1 MQDNATEVT
10 AAGIARLAGV
20 GRAAVSN
27 WRRRHADFPKPVG
40 GTETSPSFALAEVEA
55 WLRKQGK
62 LAEVPLRERV
72 WQQLA
77 GHPEGPLTALVH
89 TGCVLLLIQERPTV
103 WLDASA
109 GSDARLAAMLPGA
122 LEKVLTPR
130 VGGVRGRGGTG
141 VGGAGAG
148 VRAGAGA
155 GVAAGAG
162 GCVNAAFG
170 RAGVNAAS
178 ERAGASGAFGQSGVN
193 GPSHTPA
200 VNAGFASPGVNSGAG
215 SAGVNSESGSAGVNS
230 ESGSAGGNSGS
241 AASGVNS
248 GRSASDVNADLTVPA
263 VNPEPTAP
271 GVNSAPTQP
280 AVNTASS
287 APTVNTPP
295 TVHNEPPAHNDPSS
309 HGGSPVSN
317 ASAVHNRPT
326 VHSPALGTPNSP
338 ITPAAT
344 TPTPTPA
351 LTTPTGPQLLP
362 SVPLLRGAA
371 ELAAEIGARQ
381 TFEFLLG
388 RHLDANPRQYT
399 LTPAELA
406 GLMADLA
413 GPART
418 VLDPAC
424 GTGALLRAVDPR
436 PGQELYAQDSAPELA
451 ALSALRL
458 ALHSRAT
465 VRAAVGD
472 TLRADAHPGL
482 LADAVLCHPPFNERN
497 WGHDEL
503 AYDPRWEYGFPARTE
518 SELAWVQHALARLT
532 DGGTAVLLMPPAAA
546 SRRSGRRIRADL
558 LRRGALRAVAALPV
572 GAAPPYNIPLHLWV
586 LRRPDRTPAAPEV
599 LLVDTGRFAG
609 EARGGPD
616 WGAVREAVLDAWR
629 AFAREGRL
637 AERPG
642 LARSVPVIELLD
654 DDVDLAPARH
664 LPPAAVADGAEQLTR
679 VRERLGATLRL
690 TADLTPPPADPAP
703 PARWPLT
710 TVGELARGGA
720 LVMRT
725 GGNGGHARVPVL
737 TDHDVL
743 AGTSPSGTLP
753 ESEEEAVLTEPG
765 DVVVPVLGGGAV
777 ARVIDEATGGAA
789 LGRNLVL
796 LRPDRTALDP
806 WFLAGFLRGTANNR
820 QASSY
825 ASTAT
830 RLDVRR
836 LHLPRLPLEEQ
847 RRYGARFR
855 ALDEFERALR
865 HASRLGEQLVR
876 GMYDGLTDG
885 TVAPD

>member
-1 MQDNATEVT
+1 M
-10 AAGIARLAGV
+10 AGV

-89 TGCVLLLIQERPTV
+89 TGCVLLLIHERPTV

-109 GSDARLAAMLPGA
+109 GSDARLAAILSGALDQVLIPRLGGPAGSAGRAGSAGSAGRGAEVKSAPEAGGVNRGTRAGGVNPGA
-122 LEKVLTPR
+122 R
-130 VGGVRGRGGTG
+130 VDGVNSGPGSSGVNGGVD
-141 VGGAGAG
+141 AAG
-148 VRAGAGA
+148 VNI
-155 GVAAGAG
+155 AAD
-162 GCVNAAFG
+162 AADA
-170 RAGVNAAS
+170 AGVNA
-178 ERAGASGAFGQSGVN
+178 GA
-193 GPSHTPA
+193 
-200 VNAGFASPGVNSGAG
+200 
-215 SAGVNSESGSAGVNS
+215 E
-230 ESGSAGGNSGS
+230 
-241 AASGVNS
+241 AA
-248 GRSASDVNADLTVPA
+248 R
-263 VNPEPTAP
+263 VNPALPA
-271 GVNSAPTQP
+271 P
-280 AVNTASS
+280 AVNTSQ
-287 APTVNTPP
+287 TPP
-295 TVHNEPPAHNDPSS
+295 
-309 HGGSPVSN
+309 PVSPPPTIHT
-317 ASAVHNRPT
+317 AEAVHTAQAAPVAQAPSTPQATSATRTTSTPQAT
-326 VHSPALGTPNSP
+326 AAPRAISALR
-338 ITPAAT
+338 
-344 TPTPTPA
+344 
-351 LTTPTGPQLLP
+351 TPTGPQLLL
-362 SVPLLRGAA
+362 SARLLRGAA
-371 ELAAEIGARQ
+371 ELAAETGARQ
-381 TFEFLLG
+381 AFEFLLG

-424 GTGALLRAVDPR
+424 GTGALLRAVATR
-436 PGQELYAQDSAPELA
+436 PDQELYAQDSAPELA
-451 ALSALRL
+451 AISALRL

-465 VRAAVGD
+465 VRAAAGD

-482 LADAVLCHPPFNERN
+482 RADVVLCHPPFNERN

-558 LRRGALRAVAALPV
+558 LRRGALRAVVALPV

-586 LRRPDRTPAAPEV
+586 LRRPDRTPATPEV

-609 EARGGPD
+609 EGRGGPD
-616 WGAVREAVLDAWR
+616 WEAVREAVTDAWGAFTR
-629 AFAREGRL
+629 AGRL

-642 LARSVPVIELLD
+642 LARSVPVIDLLD

-690 TADLTPPPADPAP
+690 TADLTPSPADPSPA
-703 PARWPLT
+703 ARWPLT
-710 TVGELARGGA
+710 TIGELARGGA

-743 AGTSPSGTLP
+743 AGTAPSGTLP

-765 DVVVPVLGGGAV
+765 DVVVPVLGGGSV
-777 ARVIDEATGGAA
+777 ARVIDEATGGAV

-796 LRPDRTALDP
+796 LRPDRTALEP

-847 RRYGARFR
+847 RRYGERFR

-865 HASRLGEQLVR
+865 QASRLGEQLVR

>member
-40 GTETSPSFALAEVEA
+40 GTETSPSFALAEVEG

-72 WQQLA
+72 WQQLV
-77 GHPEGPLTALVH
+77 GHPAGALTALVH
-89 TGCVLLLIQERPTV
+89 TGCALLLIHEHPTV

-122 LEKVLTPR
+122 LEQVLR
-130 VGGVRGRGGTG
+130 GVNAGPAARGVNAGH
-141 VGGAGAG
+141 AGAG
-148 VRAGAGA
+148 V
-155 GVAAGAG
+155 
-162 GCVNAAFG
+162 
-170 RAGVNAAS
+170 
-178 ERAGASGAFGQSGVN
+178 
-193 GPSHTPA
+193 
-200 VNAGFASPGVNSGAG
+200 NAGFS
-215 SAGVNSESGSAGVNS
+215 
-230 ESGSAGGNSGS
+230 
-241 AASGVNS
+241 ASGVNA
-248 GRSASDVNADLTVPA
+248 GPSASSVNAAA
-263 VNPEPTAP
+263 VASGVNASLAAP
-271 GVNSAPTQP
+271 GVNPSADRQP
-280 AVNTASS
+280 
-287 APTVNTPP
+287 VNTPP
-295 TVHNEPPAHNDPSS
+295 
-309 HGGSPVSN
+309 
-317 ASAVHNRPT
+317 AVHSTPP
-326 VHSPALGTPNSP
+326 VHGTPALHAPTPR
-338 ITPAAT
+338 
-344 TPTPTPA
+344 TPTPQAPTPPPLA
-351 LTTPTGPQLLP
+351 LRTPTGPQLLP
-362 SVPLLRGAA
+362 STPLLRGAA
-371 ELAAEIGARQ
+371 ELAAGTGAREA
-381 TFEFLLG
+381 FEFLLG

-424 GTGALLRAVDPR
+424 GTGALLRAVDTR
-436 PGQELYAQDSAPELA
+436 PDQELYAQDSAPDLA
-451 ALSALRL
+451 ALTALRL
-458 ALHSRAT
+458 ALHSRAGVHGAT
-465 VRAAVGD
+465 GD
-472 TLRADAHPGL
+472 TLRADAYPEL
-482 LADAVLCHPPFNERN
+482 RADAVLCHPPFNERN

-518 SELAWVQHALARLT
+518 SELAWVQHALARLA
-532 DGGTAVLLMPPAAA
+532 DGGFAVLLMPPAAA

-558 LRRGALRAVAALPV
+558 LRRGALRAVVALPV
-572 GAAPPYNIPLHLWV
+572 GAAPPYNIPLHVWV

-609 EARGGPD
+609 EGRGGPD
-616 WGAVREAVLDAWR
+616 WAAVREAVLEAWR
-629 AFAREGRL
+629 AFERAGRL
-637 AERPG
+637 EERPG

-664 LPPAAVADGAEQLTR
+664 LPPPAVADGAEQLTE

-703 PARWPLT
+703 GARWPLT

-720 LVMRT
+720 LMMRS

-743 AGTSPSGTLP
+743 AGTVPSGTLP

-765 DVVVPVLGGGAV
+765 DVVVPVLGGGSV
-777 ARVIDEATGGAA
+777 ARVIDDATGGAA

-836 LHLPRLPLEEQ
+836 LQLPRLPLDEQ

-865 HASRLGEQLVR
+865 HASRLGQQLVR

>member
-1 MQDNATEVT
+1 MQDQATEVT

-27 WRRRHADFPKPVG
+27 WRRRHADFPRPVG

-89 TGCVLLLIQERPTV
+89 TGCALLLIHERPTV
-103 WLDASA
+103 WLEASA
-109 GSDARLAAMLPGA
+109 GSDERLARLLPDA
-122 LEKVLTPR
+122 LERVLTPR
-130 VGGVRGRGGTG
+130 FGEA
-141 VGGAGAG
+141 AGLLM
-148 VRAGAGA
+148 AGAGA
-155 GVAAGAG
+155 G
-162 GCVNAAFG
+162 
-170 RAGVNAAS
+170 RGVNTP
-178 ERAGASGAFGQSGVN
+178 G
-193 GPSHTPA
+193 GPQVA
-200 VNAGFASPGVNSGAG
+200 NSGA
-215 SAGVNSESGSAGVNS
+215 
-230 ESGSAGGNSGS
+230 
-241 AASGVNS
+241 
-248 GRSASDVNADLTVPA
+248 
-263 VNPEPTAP
+263 TAP
-271 GVNSAPTQP
+271 GVNTPPSAP
-280 AVNTASS
+280 
-287 APTVNTPP
+287 
-295 TVHNEPPAHNDPSS
+295 PPASGVRTEDAGVHIRPS
-309 HGGSPVSN
+309 
-317 ASAVHNRPT
+317 
-326 VHSPALGTPNSP
+326 
-338 ITPAAT
+338 
-344 TPTPTPA
+344 
-351 LTTPTGPQLLP
+351 LLP

-371 ELAAEIGARQ
+371 ELAAEAGARQ
-381 TFEFLLG
+381 AFEFLLG

-399 LTPAELA
+399 LTPSELA
-406 GLMADLA
+406 ALMADLA
-413 GPART
+413 GPARS

-424 GTGALLRAVDPR
+424 GTGALLRAVETR
-436 PGQELYAQDSAPELA
+436 PEQWLHAQDSAPDLA
-451 ALSALRL
+451 ALTALRL
-458 ALHSRAT
+458 ALHSRAG
-465 VRAAVGD
+465 VRAAAGD
-472 TLRADAHPGL
+472 TLRADAFPEL
-482 LADAVLCHPPFNERN
+482 RADAVLCHPPFNERN

-558 LRRGALRAVAALPV
+558 LRRGALRAVLALPV
-572 GAAPPYNIPLHLWV
+572 GAAPPYNLPLHVWV
-586 LRRPDRTPAAPEV
+586 LRRPERSPASPEV
-599 LLVDTGRFAG
+599 LLMDTGQFAG
-609 EARGGPD
+609 EGRGGPD
-616 WGAVREAVLDAWR
+616 WAAVREAVLDAWR
-629 AFAREGRL
+629 AFSRTGRL

-664 LPPAAVADGAEQLTR
+664 LPPPAVADGAEQLAA
-679 VRERLGATLRL
+679 VRERLGETLRL
-690 TADLTPPPADPAP
+690 TTDLTPPAADPAP

-710 TVGELARGGA
+710 TIGELARAGA

-725 GGNGGHARVPVL
+725 GGTGGHARLPVL
-737 TDHDVL
+737 TDTDVL
-743 AGTSPSGTLP
+743 TAMAPSGTLP
-753 ESEEEAVLTEPG
+753 ESDEEAVLTEPG
-765 DVVVPVLGGGAV
+765 DVVVPVLGGGSV
-777 ARVIDEATGGAA
+777 ARVIEEATAGAV

-806 WFLAGFLRGTANNR
+806 WFLSGFLRGTANNR

-836 LHLPRLPLEEQ
+836 LQLPRLPLDEQ
-847 RRYGARFR
+847 RRYGARFH

-865 HASRLGEQLVR
+865 RASRLGEHLVR

>member
-55 WLRKQGK
+55 WLREQGK

-77 GHPEGPLTALVH
+77 GHPEGPVAALTHA
-89 TGCVLLLIQERPTV
+89 GCLLLLIHDRPTV
-103 WLDASA
+103 WLDVSA
-109 GSDARLAAMLPGA
+109 GSDARLAETLPGA
-122 LEKVLTPR
+122 LKDVLTARFGPER
-130 VGGVRGRGGTG
+130 TEPAGARDGGVH
-141 VGGAGAG
+141 
-148 VRAGAGA
+148 
-155 GVAAGAG
+155 
-162 GCVNAAFG
+162 
-170 RAGVNAAS
+170 
-178 ERAGASGAFGQSGVN
+178 SGAD
-193 GPSHTPA
+193 P
-200 VNAGFASPGVNSGAG
+200 
-215 SAGVNSESGSAGVNS
+215 
-230 ESGSAGGNSGS
+230 
-241 AASGVNS
+241 
-248 GRSASDVNADLTVPA
+248 
-263 VNPEPTAP
+263 
-271 GVNSAPTQP
+271 SAPT
-280 AVNTASS
+280 
-287 APTVNTPP
+287 
-295 TVHNEPPAHNDPSS
+295 PAH
-309 HGGSPVSN
+309 
-317 ASAVHNRPT
+317 SAV
-326 VHSPALGTPNSP
+326 
-338 ITPAAT
+338 
-344 TPTPTPA
+344 PTPTGA
-351 LTTPTGPQLLP
+351 HLAP

-371 ELAAEIGARQ
+371 ELAAETGARQ

-406 GLMADLA
+406 RLMATLA

-424 GTGALLRAVDPR
+424 GTGALLRAVTARAD
-436 PGQELYAQDSAPELA
+436 QELYAQDSAPDLA
-451 ALSALRL
+451 ALTALRL
-458 ALHSRAT
+458 ALHARSGVHGAG
-465 VRAAVGD
+465 GD
-472 TLRADAHPGL
+472 SLRADAFPRL
-482 LADAVLCHPPFNERN
+482 RADAVLCHPPFNERN

-518 SELAWVQHALARLT
+518 SELAWVQHALARLK

-558 LRRGALRAVAALPV
+558 LRRGALRAVVALPV

-586 LRRPDRTPAAPEV
+586 LRRPEKAPAQPEL
-599 LLVDTGRFAG
+599 LLVDTGQFATEG
-609 EARGGPD
+609 RGGPD
-616 WGAVREAVLDAWR
+616 WRAVKEAVVDAWS
-629 AFAREGRL
+629 AFDRTGTL
-637 AERPG
+637 TERPG
-642 LARSVPVIELLD
+642 LARALPVIDLLD

-664 LPPAAVADGAEQLTR
+664 LPPPAVADGAQALTEM
-679 VRERLGATLRL
+679 RERLGETLRL
-690 TADLTPPPADPAP
+690 TADLTPAPADLAHA
-703 PARWPLT
+703 ARWPLT
-710 TVGELARGGA
+710 TIGELARGGA
-720 LVMRT
+720 LLMRT
-725 GGNGGHARVPVL
+725 GGNGGPARVPVL

-743 AGTSPSGTLP
+743 AGTAPSGTLP
-753 ESEEEAVLTEPG
+753 ESDEEAVLVEPG
-765 DVVVPVLGGGAV
+765 DVVVPVLGGGSV
-777 ARVIDEATGGAA
+777 ARVIDDATGGAA

-796 LRPDRTALDP
+796 LRPERAALDP

-836 LHLPRLPLEEQ
+836 LQLPRLPLDEQ

-855 ALDEFERALR
+855 ALDEFEQALR
-865 HASRLGEQLVR
+865 RAGRLGQQLVR

>member
-89 TGCVLLLIQERPTV
+89 TGCVLLLIHERPTV

-122 LEKVLTPR
+122 LDQVLTPR
-130 VGGVRGRGGTG
+130 FGGAPGGTVPDGPSRRAVGAVNGPLRVNTGGEGSSGNPAPQTTG
-141 VGGAGAG
+141 VNP
-148 VRAGAGA
+148 
-155 GVAAGAG
+155 AAD
-162 GCVNAAFG
+162 VT
-170 RAGVNAAS
+170 GVNAALT
-178 ERAGASGAFGQSGVN
+178 A
-193 GPSHTPA
+193 PA
-200 VNAGFASPGVNSGAG
+200 VNHSSP
-215 SAGVNSESGSAGVNS
+215 
-230 ESGSAGGNSGS
+230 
-241 AASGVNS
+241 
-248 GRSASDVNADLTVPA
+248 TP
-263 VNPEPTAP
+263 PP
-271 GVNSAPTQP
+271 
-280 AVNTASS
+280 
-287 APTVNTPP
+287 VNTPP
-295 TVHNEPPAHNDPSS
+295 
-309 HGGSPVSN
+309 
-317 ASAVHNRPT
+317 AVHTAPT
-326 VHSPALGTPNSP
+326 VHDASAAAHPTTAVTPQASGTTQNASTGHAAHAVDAAHAAAA
-338 ITPAAT
+338 TPAASAAAAAPSPSV
-344 TPTPTPA
+344 TPATPTPA
-351 LTTPTGPQLLP
+351 VPTPTGPQLLP
-362 SVPLLRGAA
+362 SAPLLRGAA
-371 ELAAEIGARQ
+371 ELAAEAGARQ

-399 LTPAELA
+399 LTPADLA

-424 GTGALLRAVDPR
+424 GTGALLRAVDAR
-436 PGQELYAQDSAPELA
+436 PEQELYAQDGAPELA

-465 VRAAVGD
+465 VRAAAGD

-482 LADAVLCHPPFNERN
+482 RADAVLCHPPFNERN

-532 DGGTAVLLMPPAAA
+532 DGGTAVLLMPPATA

-558 LRRGALRAVAALPV
+558 LRRGALRAVVALPV

-586 LRRPDRTPAAPEV
+586 LRRPDRTPATPEV

-609 EARGGPD
+609 EGRGGPD
-616 WGAVREAVLDAWR
+616 WAAVREAVLDAWR

-642 LARSVPVIELLD
+642 IARSLPVIELLD

-664 LPPAAVADGAEQLTR
+664 LPPAAVADGAEQLTQ

-690 TADLTPPPADPAP
+690 TADLTPPPAAPAP
-703 PARWPLT
+703 PVRWPLT

-743 AGTSPSGTLP
+743 AGTAPSGTLP

-765 DVVVPVLGGGAV
+765 DVVVPVLGGGSV
-777 ARVIDEATGGAA
+777 ARVIDDATGGAA

-796 LRPDRTALDP
+796 LRPERTALDP

-836 LHLPRLPLEEQ
+836 LQLPRLPLGEQ

-865 HASRLGEQLVR
+865 QASRLGEQLVR
-876 GMYDGLTDG
+876 GMYDGLTGG

>member
-40 GTETSPSFALAEVEA
+40 GTETSPSFALAEVET

-77 GHPEGPLTALVH
+77 GHPEGPVTALVH
-89 TGCVLLLIQERPTV
+89 TGCVLLLIHERPTV
-103 WLDASA
+103 WLDVSA
-109 GSDARLAAMLPGA
+109 GSDERLAAMLPG
-122 LEKVLTPR
+122 VLDQVLGPRLGATP
-130 VGGVRGRGGTG
+130 GRDVHT
-141 VGGAGAG
+141 
-148 VRAGAGA
+148 
-155 GVAAGAG
+155 
-162 GCVNAAFG
+162 
-170 RAGVNAAS
+170 
-178 ERAGASGAFGQSGVN
+178 ERADGHSA
-193 GPSHTPA
+193 A
-200 VNAGFASPGVNSGAG
+200 VNSP
-215 SAGVNSESGSAGVNS
+215 
-230 ESGSAGGNSGS
+230 
-241 AASGVNS
+241 
-248 GRSASDVNADLTVPA
+248 VP
-263 VNPEPTAP
+263 
-271 GVNSAPTQP
+271 
-280 AVNTASS
+280 
-287 APTVNTPP
+287 VNTPP
-295 TVHNEPPAHNDPSS
+295 TGHVQARPHHLPDAVNTP
-309 HGGSPVSN
+309 GSPGS
-317 ASAVHNRPT
+317 SGPT
-326 VHSPALGTPNSP
+326 GPGPAPALR
-338 ITPAAT
+338 
-344 TPTPTPA
+344 
-351 LTTPTGPQLLP
+351 TPTGPQLLP

-371 ELAAEIGARQ
+371 ELAAETGARQ

-406 GLMADLA
+406 RLMADLA

-424 GTGALLRAVDPR
+424 GTGALLRAVDAR
-436 PGQELYAQDSAPELA
+436 PGQELYAQDSAPDLA
-451 ALSALRL
+451 ALTALRL
-458 ALHSRAT
+458 ALHARAT
-465 VRAAVGD
+465 VRGAVGD
-472 TLRADAHPGL
+472 TLRADAHPEL
-482 LADAVLCHPPFNERN
+482 RADAVLCHPPFNERN

-518 SELAWVQHALARLT
+518 SELAWVQHALARLA

-558 LRRGALRAVAALPV
+558 LRRGALRAVVALPV

-609 EARGGPD
+609 EGRGGPD
-616 WGAVREAVLDAWR
+616 WPAVRDAVLDAWR
-629 AFAREGRL
+629 SFARAGRL

-642 LARSVPVIELLD
+642 SARSVPVIELLD

-664 LPPAAVADGAEQLTR
+664 LPPPAHPEGAEALPV
-679 VRERLGATLRL
+679 VRERLGETLRL
-690 TADLTPPPADPAP
+690 TADLTPPPAEAAAP
-703 PARWPLT
+703 VRWPLT

-720 LVMRT
+720 LLLRT

-743 AGTSPSGTLP
+743 AGTAPSGTLS

-765 DVVVPVLGGGAV
+765 DVVVPVLGGGSV
-777 ARVIDEATGGAA
+777 ARVIDGATAGAA

-796 LRPDRTALDP
+796 LRPDPAALDP
-806 WFLAGFLRGTANNR
+806 WFLAGFLRGTANHR

-836 LHLPRLPLEEQ
+836 LQLPRLPLEEQ
-847 RRYGARFR
+847 RRYGARFG
-855 ALDEFERALR
+855 ALDEFERAVR
-865 HASRLGEQLVR
+865 RASRLGEQLVR